1 MNSRPITYQSEEVGA
16 PLALTPAHFLL
27 PHSSRNGVPIADPE
41 ALDEFNPYET
51 NRDKLIKSLLQST
64 KKLDQYWSQWRK
76 EYLRSLRERQTPYS
90 SANHRQPAVGE
101 VVLIQEELA
110 PRGTWKM
117 GRINKL
123 VESNDGVVRTAEKS
137 RPRKSRSSEK
147 HESNN
152 NQPRKLCQLVKARK
166 ILAHLPSTGNLRAA
180 SRQSSSF
187 VKYLQLET
195 PGRKNTKHKP
205 GSKYQSNQ
213 GSYSEAPSANLAE
226 KSCPPIPNLQQEH
239 SQKRIRQS
247 SPAPAP
253 WMCESGLIQISH
265 NSKTNWELDTLCTP
279 GQELHLNCLP
289 VNRHDLIQLMS
300 CKDEWKISITKA
312 FRDHPVHT
320 LQAAL
325 ATVCALRHMNLE
337 DAKRFF
343 QKIDWDQQNA
353 LVHLNCMSS
362 AGALKKFKAWSRPDI
377 ANILALRDAS
387 CKKLMKLCYTKQL
400 PGGRLYTQ
408 AYQQKTWANCILHY
422 QIFGT

>member
-1 MNSRPITYQSEEVGA
+1 MDIDDAVS
-16 PLALTPAHFLL
+16 LAGLED
-27 PHSSRNGVPIADPE
+27 VE
-41 ALDEFNPYET
+41 DECFIEPQ
-51 NRDKLIKSLLQST
+51 LQ
-64 KKLDQYWSQWRK
+64 
-76 EYLRSLRERQTPYS
+76 
-90 SANHRQPAVGE
+90 
-101 VVLIQEELA
+101 
-110 PRGTWKM
+110 
-117 GRINKL
+117 
-123 VESNDGVVRTAEKS
+123 KS

-147 HESNN
+147 HESKQ
-152 NQPRKLCQLVKARK
+152 QPTPK
-166 ILAHLPSTGNLRAA
+166 IVSASKGKENTGSSAKHRQSTSSKQTEQFLRQIPSTRD
-180 SRQSSSF
+180 SRQ
-187 VKYLQLET
+187 KEH
-195 PGRKNTKHKP
+195 KHKP

-400 PGGRLYTQ
+400 PGGRLYNKLINRRLGPTV
-408 AYQQKTWANCILHY
+408 YCTTKF
-422 QIFGT
+422 FGT